1 MSYFAHS
8 LKTYDVI
15 LMIIFAAGL
24 VAAAIFAQSF
34 RKKQYDIIGKRKI
47 FFTVS
52 AVLLAISLLSLII
65 HGFGIGGGKL
75 NYSLEFTGGTI
86 LELGFEKPDINA
98 DDITKVI
105 NAYNETIPDRDNKL
119 KHPFVQMEGKSKEIE
134 LGGKTREVTLTLKKK
149 NGGSLTAQEV
159 NGILTPLCESFGK
172 VVFLNSESSKM
183 EGQEVTVKL
192 GFSKTDIKL
201 SAEPGEGSDT
211 AGKAETDRDKI
222 IKSLGFYDPDMEVAD
237 IKLGDTV
244 DLPASKKEYK
254 AAILRITKENLS
266 NLSTDDVI
274 KLNSQFAK
282 MFCNVYKFKIESIGP
297 TIGVELRNKAIL
309 AIFIAL
315 GLQLIYITLRFGNQV
330 RFGLAADIAL
340 FHDLILMTGIYAI
353 VGREFDS
360 PFVCALLTVI
370 GYSVMDS
377 IVIFDRIRE
386 NLKIFKKETY
396 EEAVNISVNQTMSRS
411 VNTLLTVLLT
421 LFALF
426 FFGGATLK
434 NFAFALL
441 IGCTTGAYSSIFIA
455 SPILVLID
463 KFVKKKEAERVAVRR
478 AELADAAA
486 KRSEK
491 VKAERKETA
500 ADSVDETEEGEEQSG
515 AVEDK
520 IRERHEK
527 RGRSKQRKR
536 VKK

>member
-1 MSYFAHS
+1 M
-8 LKTYDVI
+8 I
-15 LMIIFAAGL
+15 LFAAGL

-52 AVLLAISLLSLII
+52 GILLVLSILSLLI

-75 NYSLEFTGGTI
+75 NFSLEFTGGTI
-86 LELGFEKPDINA
+86 LELGFEKSDINA
-98 DDITKVI
+98 DEISKVI
-105 NAYNETIPDRDNKL
+105 NAYNDTISDRDNKL
-119 KHPFVQMEGKSKEIE
+119 KHPFVQMEGKPKEIE
-134 LGGKTREVTLTLKKK
+134 FGGKTREVTLTLKKK
-149 NGGSLTAQEV
+149 DGGSLSAPEV

-172 VVFLNSESSKM
+172 VLFLNSEATKM
-183 EGQEVTVKL
+183 EGSEVVVKL
-192 GFSKTDIKL
+192 GFSKTDLKL
-201 SAEPGEGSDT
+201 EPEPGEAKDSD
-211 AGKAETDRDKI
+211 KDETDRAKI
-222 IKSLGFYDPDMEVAD
+222 IKSLSFYDPNMEVAD
-237 IKLGDTV
+237 IKVGDIV

-254 AAILRITKENLS
+254 AAILRITKENLA

-282 MFCNVYKFKIESIGP
+282 MFGNVYKFKIESIGP
-297 TIGVELRNKAIL
+297 IIGGELRSKAIL

-315 GLQLIYITLRFGNQV
+315 GLQLIYITLRFGNQI

-360 PFVCALLTVI
+360 PFVAALLTVI

-396 EEAVNISVNQTMSRS
+396 EQAVNISVNQTMSRS

-426 FFGGATLK
+426 FFGGVTLK

-463 KFVKKKEAERVAVRR
+463 TFVKRREAERVAVRR
-478 AELADAAA
+478 AALADAAA
-486 KRSEK
+486 KKSDK
-491 VKAERKETA
+491 IKAEKKDA
-500 ADSVDETEEGEEQSG
+500 VHDSGEEVEEGEEQG

-527 RGRSKQRKR
+527 RGRTKQKKR

>member
-34 RKKQYDIIGKRKI
+34 RKKQYDIIGRRNT
-47 FFTVS
+47 FFTIS
-52 AVLLAISLLSLII
+52 AFLLAISIISLII

-75 NYSLEFTGGTI
+75 NFSLEFTGGTI
-86 LELGFEKPDINA
+86 LEIGFEKQDISA

-105 NAYNETIPDRDNKL
+105 NAYNETIQDRDNKL
-119 KHPFVQMEGKSKEIE
+119 KHPFVQMEGKSKEVE
-134 LGGKTREVTLTLKKK
+134 YGGKTREVTLTLKKK
-149 NGGSLTAQEV
+149 DGGSLTTQEV

-172 VVFLNSESSKM
+172 VVFLNSEATKM
-183 EGQEVTVKL
+183 EGPEVTVKL
-192 GFSKTDIKL
+192 GFSKTDIRME
-201 SAEPGEGSDT
+201 AEPGET
-211 AGKAETDRDKI
+211 ADSGKIETDRDKI
-222 IKSLGFYDPDMEVAD
+222 VKSISFYDPNMEVAD
-237 IKLGDTV
+237 VKAGDTV
-244 DLPASKKEYK
+244 DLPATKKEYK
-254 AAILRITKENLS
+254 AAILRITKENLA
-266 NLSTDDVI
+266 NLSTDDVL

-282 MFCNVYKFKIESIGP
+282 MFGNVYKFKIESIGP
-297 TIGVELRNKAIL
+297 IIGGELRSKALL

-315 GLQLIYITLRFGNQV
+315 GLQLIYITLRFGNQM

-360 PFVCALLTVI
+360 PFVAALLTVI

-396 EEAVNISVNQTMSRS
+396 EQAVNISVNQTMSRS

-426 FFGGATLK
+426 FFGGETLK

-463 KFVKKKEAERVAVRR
+463 KFVKNKEAERVAVRR
-478 AELADAAA
+478 AALADAAS
-486 KRSEK
+486 KKSEK
-491 VKAERKETA
+491 IKAEKKDVVS
-500 ADSVDETEEGEEQSG
+500 DSGDEAEGGEGQS
-515 AVEDK
+515 AIEDK

-527 RGRSKQRKR
+527 RGRTKQKKR
-536 VKK
+536 LKK